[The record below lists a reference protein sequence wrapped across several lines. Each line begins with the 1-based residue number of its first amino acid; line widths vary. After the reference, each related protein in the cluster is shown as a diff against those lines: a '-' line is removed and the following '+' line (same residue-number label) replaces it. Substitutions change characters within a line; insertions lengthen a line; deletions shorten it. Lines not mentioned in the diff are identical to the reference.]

1 MLNYYNKCFWITG
14 LSASGKTTLSTLL
27 VEYLRKNKIEVV
39 HFDGDDLREV
49 FSDYGNS
56 KTDRLKRAK
65 KFSKLCKLIIDQGF
79 SVVIGIIGLSHEL
92 QEWNRKNID
101 NYIEIFLDI
110 PLTELEKRDPKGIYR
125 DAREGKIKN
134 VAGFDLTVEFPKN
147 PDVVLKWNNNELPT
161 ETLKRLQEKL
171 SIFL

>member
-14 LSASGKTTLSTLL
+14 LSAAGKTTLSTLL

-134 VAGFDLTVEFPKN
+134 VYGFDLKF
-147 PDVVLKWNNNELPT
+147 
-161 ETLKRLQEKL
+161 
-171 SIFL
+171 

>member
-134 VAGFDLTVEFPKN
+134 VAG
-147 PDVVLKWNNNELPT
+147 
-161 ETLKRLQEKL
+161 
-171 SIFL
+171 

>member
-1 MLNYYNKCFWITG
+1 M
-14 LSASGKTTLSTLL
+14 
-27 VEYLRKNKIEVV
+27 
-39 HFDGDDLREV
+39 
-49 FSDYGNS
+49 
-56 KTDRLKRAK
+56 KRAK

-134 VAGFDLTVEFPKN
+134 VAGFDLKVEFPRN
-147 PDVVLKWNNNELPT
+147 PDVVLKWNNNELPA

>member
-134 VAGFDLTVEFPKN
+134 VAGFDLKVEFPRN
-147 PDVVLKWNNNELPT
+147 PDVVLKWNNNELPA